1 MRILG
6 SIDHPKW
13 KITVFKME
21 DRLSAKLES
30 ALYELAFKFRAGE
43 GMESLEDV
51 RNFMDASFFD
61 EVGRQFEAL
70 HQTRL
75 QALSRNAAL
84 GAGSGFEEII

>member
-21 DRLSAKLES
+21 DRLTAKLES

-43 GMESLEDV
+43 GMDSLEDV
-51 RNFMDASFFD
+51 RHFMDAGFL
-61 EVGRQFEAL
+61 EEAERQFEAL
-70 HQTRL
+70 HQARL
-75 QALSRNAAL
+75 RAFSRRSVLSADEN
-84 GAGSGFEEII
+84 FEEII